1 MTNKNHTLRR
11 WLTLRQQK
19 PVKRQKARNAEYYD
33 MQKTQDMLYK
43 QSLNRQNFYH
53 LMDIIIS
60 DENIQ
65 LAYRNIKKNSG
76 SNTAGTDKKTIKDLE
91 KLTVEQ
97 IIALVRNKLRW
108 YKPQAVKRVEIP
120 KSNGKMRPL
129 GIPTITDRLI
139 QQCFLQIL
147 EPICEAKFHE
157 RSYGF
162 RPLRSA
168 NNAMAAYYKLIQLSN
183 LHYVVDVDIKG
194 FFDNISHGKLLKQLW
209 YIGIRDKRVI
219 SIISA
224 MLKAE
229 VAGIGF
235 PPKGT
240 PQGGIISP
248 LLANVVL
255 NELDWW
261 VSNQWQT
268 FQTKKQY
275 SVQTQR
281 NGTTH
286 QPYRLEAMR
295 TTNLKE
301 GWIVRYADD
310 FKIVCRSYEDARRWY
325 IAVKQWLK
333 ERLGLD
339 VSEEKSKIVNL
350 KRNYSEF
357 LGLKIKAVRKG
368 NDSRRKVK
376 TPKFVVESHICDK
389 ALKRIAK
396 TAHDRIRDIH
406 SAGTGT
412 QLLEA
417 TGRYNAFV
425 IGMHNYYQ
433 MATHVSQDVNRI
445 DYNAMRTLEKRTH
458 CKLKRFVKKEN
469 DNHHQYILDK
479 YGKSK
484 RLREWRGQPIVPI
497 SFVQTKAPTMKR
509 ISVNQYTP
517 EGRKEVHKNL
527 NGINLDVLYYMMR
540 NPVANRSME
549 YNDNRLSLYCGQS
562 GKCAITGT
570 ELLISD
576 IHCHHIIPIS
586 MGGTDKYENLLLIT
600 EKVHRLLHAQKKETI
615 KELLQKLKLNSSQKK
630 KVNYW
635 RAKME
640 LIGI

>member
-1 MTNKNHTLRR
+1 M
-11 WLTLRQQK
+11 
-19 PVKRQKARNAEYYD
+19 
-33 MQKTQDMLYK
+33 
-43 QSLNRQNFYH
+43 
-53 LMDIIIS
+53 
-60 DENIQ
+60 
-65 LAYRNIKKNSG
+65 
-76 SNTAGTDKKTIKDLE
+76 
-91 KLTVEQ
+91 
-97 IIALVRNKLRW
+97 
-108 YKPQAVKRVEIP
+108 
-120 KSNGKMRPL
+120 
-129 GIPTITDRLI
+129 
-139 QQCFLQIL
+139 
-147 EPICEAKFHE
+147 
-157 RSYGF
+157 
-162 RPLRSA
+162 
-168 NNAMAAYYKLIQLSN
+168 
-183 LHYVVDVDIKG
+183 
-194 FFDNISHGKLLKQLW
+194 
-209 YIGIRDKRVI
+209 
-219 SIISA
+219 
-224 MLKAE
+224 